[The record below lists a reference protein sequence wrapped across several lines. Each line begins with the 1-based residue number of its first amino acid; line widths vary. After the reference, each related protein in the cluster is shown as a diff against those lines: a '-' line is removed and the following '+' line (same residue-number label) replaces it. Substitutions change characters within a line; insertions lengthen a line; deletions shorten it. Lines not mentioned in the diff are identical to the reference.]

1 MKLKDYF
8 TLGNLLCGFASVIAL
23 FHARFDWACYLIY
36 LGYIFDVLDGP
47 VARLTKQHDRFG
59 GLFDAVCDYITNS
72 IAVSFIIFYAFWKN
86 AHYHWLL
93 AAAIGAFPFAF
104 GTIRQARAMERDLSY
119 PCYWLG
125 VPRPVLAIFILA
137 LLNSSLFTIAVSPWR
152 EVANAI
158 VALLVVVGSILH
170 LSKLPFINHHERRW
184 SGMQLLGMRLFLG
197 GAPIAFLFGCLVL
210 RWPGFIY
217 NYLLC
222 LLILYIFLSWTQI
235 PRTDL
240 RRIRAYLAGGPLVK
254 PLVHKDSSWRSR
266 TMADYWLAE
275 DVDDPAP
282 QPADAPAPPC
292 PAPRPAESGSLLT
305 EETTPPIP
313 RHL

>member
-8 TLGNLLCGFASVIAL
+8 TLGNLLCGFASVVAL
-23 FHARFDWACYLIY
+23 FHDRFDWACYLIY
-36 LGYIFDVLDGP
+36 IGYVFDVLDGP
-47 VARLTKQHDRFG
+47 VARLTKQHDKFG
-59 GLFDAVCDYITNS
+59 GLFDAVSDYITNS

-86 AHYHWLL
+86 AHYPWLL
-93 AAAIGAFPFAF
+93 AAVIGAFPFTF
-104 GTIRQARAMERDLSY
+104 GTIRQARSMERDLTY

-152 EVANAI
+152 EVANA
-158 VALLVVVGSILH
+158 VAALLVAVGSILH

-184 SGMQLLGMRLFLG
+184 SGIHLVGMLTFIAG
-197 GAPIAFLFGCLVL
+197 TPVAFLVGWLVL
-210 RWPGFIY
+210 GWPAFVY
-217 NYLLC
+217 NYILC
-222 LLILYIFLSWTQI
+222 LLILYLFLSWVSI

-266 TMADYWLAE
+266 TLADYWVAE
-275 DVDDPAP
+275 DVDDPARP
-282 QPADAPAPPC
+282 DPAAPPDAGQTSEGQ
-292 PAPRPAESGSLLT
+292 PSLLT
-305 EETTPPIP
+305 EGATPPIS